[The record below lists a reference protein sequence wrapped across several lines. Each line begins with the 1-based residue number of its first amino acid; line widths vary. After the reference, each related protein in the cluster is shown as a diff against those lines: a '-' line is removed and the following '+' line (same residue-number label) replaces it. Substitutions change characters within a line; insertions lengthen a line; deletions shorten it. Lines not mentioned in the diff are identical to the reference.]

1 MKKEIKVSS
10 SSVLDLKAEL
20 SKKEAQIKHKSN
32 PSIVTTRLK
41 HVSRTVKKP
50 KLEMDDEE
58 KSKLEAS
65 FVALSRKAELYE
77 QKQRDQDSDE
87 EGLVDFQIKE
97 QTEQIESSNWVQVT
111 DEFGRTRLV
120 KKDEIND
127 FPNETIVD
135 KPAVKPALE
144 TNTLKHFNVNFE
156 HRNLGAVHYAL
167 SQDDDVRRKQ
177 MDDLV
182 QMTKETEAIKFR
194 IQKSK
199 TERQQA
205 INERLEL
212 IRARNRKRKEAK
224 TNKQVESILSSFL

>member
-1 MKKEIKVSS
+1 MSQKEIKISAA
-10 SSVLDLKAEL
+10 SVLDLKAEL
-20 SKKEAQIKHKSN
+20 SKKQAQVKQKSN

-41 HVSRTVKKP
+41 NVSKVVKKP
-50 KLEMDDEE
+50 KLDMDDEE

-87 EGLVDFQIKE
+87 DGLVDFQMKE
-97 QTEQIESSNWVQVT
+97 STEQIDTSSWVQVT

-120 KKDEIND
+120 KKDEIQEQVD
-127 FPNETIVD
+127 VPIVE
-135 KPAVKPALE
+135 KPVTE
-144 TNTLKHFNVNFE
+144 TNSFKHFNVNYE
-156 HRNLGAVHYAL
+156 HRNLGAVHYTL

-182 QMTKETEAIKFR
+182 QMSKETEAIKNR
-194 IQKSK
+194 ILKSK
-199 TERQQA
+199 LDRQKA

-212 IRARNRKRKEAK
+212 VRARNRKRKEEK
-224 TNKQVESILSSFL
+224 TKVQVDNLLSSFM